1 MSRGVLCRD
10 GVASVTLMFRRRVR
24 VASKQR
30 TLEYSECAPRV
41 QHAAAHP
48 SWQVGERVLVTN
60 QHSGVVTAYFKANGS
75 NAGVE
80 GPNRDVFYRFN
91 KTSPTDD
98 SPYRVRRTTHKRTAA
113 AYCRAQHAVGTWQ
126 PASQSRAQQT
136 I

>member
-1 MSRGVLCRD
+1 MSAVGVLCRD
-10 GVASVTLMFRRRVR
+10 GVALVTLMFRRRVR

-30 TLEYSECAPRV
+30 TLGYSECAPRA

-60 QHSGVVTAYFKANGS
+60 QHSGVVTAYFKTNGS

-98 SPYRVRRTTHKRTAA
+98 SPYRVRRTTHNAPPR
-113 AYCRAQHAVGTWQ
+113 RM
-126 PASQSRAQQT
+126 
-136 I
+136 